1 MVLNEEVSKT
11 QKIVEDMLKSGSSKS
26 SYYVDAIV
34 RELPESILLIDLD
47 YQPLAKR
54 IRPERPIEIEE
65 NTVMISGESTNSD
78 GFSKWLALME
88 ANAWVKQVDI
98 LDYRDVSAN
107 LSNFNIKI
115 TMADVP

>member
-1 MVLNEEVSKT
+1 
-11 QKIVEDMLKSGSSKS
+11 
-26 SYYVDAIV
+26 VDAIV
-34 RELPESILLIDLD
+34 RGLPESILLSDLD
-47 YQPLAKR
+47 YHPLAKR
-54 IRPERPIEIEE
+54 IKPEQPIEIQK
-65 NTVMISGESTNSD
+65 NIMLISGESTNSD